1 MITAGQHAPD
11 FTALTDEGETLS
23 LRQLRGHVVVLY
35 FYPKDN
41 TTGCTVEACAFR
53 DDFPRFQEMDAIVLG
68 VSPDSVAKH
77 RNFKAKYRLPFQLVA
92 DTNHA
97 IAEAYGVW
105 AQKSM
110 FGRKYWGVLRTTF
123 VIDATGRVAHVF
135 AKVNPLTHAGEVAEA
150 VDSAS

>member
-1 MITAGQHAPD
+1 
-11 FTALTDEGETLS
+11 
-23 LRQLRGHVVVLY
+23 VVVLY

-41 TTGCTVEACAFR
+41 TPGCTIEACAFR
-53 DDFPRFQEMDAIVLG
+53 DHFPHFQAMDAIVLG

-77 RNFKAKYRLPFQLVA
+77 RNFKAKHRLPFTLVA
-92 DTNHA
+92 DTDHA
-97 IAEAYGVW
+97 IADAFGVW

-123 VIDATGRVAHVF
+123 VIDAKGKVTRVF
-135 AKVNPLTHAGEVAEA
+135 AKVDPLTHAGEVAEA